1 MTDCGCVKEL
11 DMKIKYHSENLI
23 KLEKISIGDWIDLR
37 AAEDVSMKAGEFKFI
52 SLGVSVQV
60 PEGYELWI
68 APRGSSY
75 KNFGIIQTNSIGIV
89 DNSYCGDND
98 ILKMP
103 ALAMRDTSISFND
116 RICQFRLMPNQQKL
130 NFIEVET
137 LANEDRGGFGS
148 SGIK

>member
-1 MTDCGCVKEL
+1 MGGCGCVKEL
-11 DMKIKYHSENLI
+11 EMKIKYHDENLV
-23 KLEKISIGDWIDLR
+23 KVEKIAVGDWLDLR
-37 AAEDVSMKAGEFKFI
+37 AAETVTMEAGDFKFI

-60 PEGYELWI
+60 PNGYELWI

-103 ALAMRDTSISFND
+103 ALAIRNTTINFND
-116 RICQFRLMPNQQKL
+116 RICQFRLMPNQKSL
-130 NFIEVET
+130 NIIEVST
-137 LANEDRGGFGS
+137 LGNTDRGGFGS
-148 SGIK
+148 TGAN